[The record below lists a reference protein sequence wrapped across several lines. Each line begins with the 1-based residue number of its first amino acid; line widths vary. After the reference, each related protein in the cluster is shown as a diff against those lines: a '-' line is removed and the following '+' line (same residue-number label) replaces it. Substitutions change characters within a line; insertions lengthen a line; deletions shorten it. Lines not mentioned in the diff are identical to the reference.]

1 VQEKRFGW
9 SDVATGEHRGEAGP
23 GNDSG
28 RRDGHMRNAADVREK
43 QLLAEVS
50 RHLPKAL
57 LERFATLVRES
68 GSEGEREAA
77 SFIQG
82 RLEELGVP
90 HRVHYPSL
98 YLSLPRAAGL
108 RVVDPV
114 EKEILAKTPAFSI
127 STGGEWI
134 EGEMVYVPTGYA
146 SGIGDIFGG
155 AVEGDAAD
163 LEGKVVLTEGL
174 PMPGKVAQFAGMG
187 VKAAVFV
194 APGERIHEG
203 ICTTIWGAPDLDNA
217 GDEPKIPV
225 LAVNKPDGDEL
236 AQLCR
241 QGSVRIEFKT
251 KLEKGWYPCP
261 LIDVFI
267 EGTEEPEKYVLL
279 HGHLDSWHEGIG
291 DNATGDATLLEM
303 ARVFHEH
310 RDALR
315 KSVRIAIWPG
325 HSYGR
330 YAGSTWFADEYALDL
345 EENCIAQVN
354 CDSPG
359 CRWATSYEHM
369 MWMSEADEFCKDVVR
384 DVVGQPAVG
393 TRPLRAGDY
402 SFNNIGITSFFMLS
416 STMPEELVAEKGYY
430 PVGGC
435 GGNIEWHT
443 EDDRMHIADLDVLE
457 KDMRIYAAA
466 VMRAANAPVHPFDF
480 AATAEELAARIR
492 SYDEAAGVGFDLRP
506 ALEEAEAL
514 REDLVRFREEIE
526 ALGDAEAGDERVRE
540 VNEKIRRLARILV
553 PINFSRRGK
562 FWHDPALDVPPLP
575 DLSPATRLRDLEEGS
590 HERRV
595 TLTHLTRGRN
605 RVVWALREAR
615 RTVAQGGSRA

>member
-1 VQEKRFGW
+1 L
-9 SDVATGEHRGEAGP
+9 D
-23 GNDSG
+23 
-28 RRDGHMRNAADVREK
+28 
-43 QLLAEVS
+43 EVS
-50 RHLPKAL
+50 KELPNAV

-68 GSEGEREAA
+68 GSEDERIAA
-77 SFIQG
+77 SFISE
-82 RLEELGVP
+82 RLQERGVP
-90 HRVHYPSL
+90 YSVHRPPL
-98 YLSLPRAAGL
+98 YLSLPRGASL
-108 RVVDPV
+108 EVTSPMEREVR
-114 EKEILAKTPAFSI
+114 AKTPAFSV
-127 STGGEWI
+127 STGDEWV
-134 EGEMVYVPTGYA
+134 EGEMIHVPTGYA

-155 AVEGDAAD
+155 TVEADADD
-163 LEGKVVLTEGL
+163 LEGKVILTEGF
-174 PMPGKVAQFAGMG
+174 PMPGKVAQFSGLG

-217 GDEPKIPV
+217 GDEPEIPV

-236 AQLCR
+236 SRLCG
-241 QGSVRIEFKT
+241 QGRVSVAFRT
-251 KLEKGWYPCP
+251 NLDMGWYPCP

-291 DNATGDATLLEM
+291 DNATGDAALLEM

-310 RDALR
+310 RDALKR
-315 KSVRIAIWPG
+315 SIRIAIWPG

-330 YAGSTWFADEYALDL
+330 YAGSTWFADEFALDL

-369 MWMSEADEFCKDVVR
+369 MWMSETDTFCKEVISDVL
-384 DVVGQPAVG
+384 GQNAAG
-393 TRPLRAGDY
+393 ARPLRAGDY
-402 SFNNIGITSFFMLS
+402 SFNNIGISSFFMLS
-416 STMPEELVAEKGYY
+416 STMPQELVEEKGYY

-443 EDDRMHIADLDVLE
+443 EDDRMHVADLDVLE
-457 KDMRIYAAA
+457 KDIRVYIAA
-466 VMRAANAPVHPFDF
+466 VLRAANAPVHPFDF
-480 AATAEELAARIR
+480 AATAQELAATLR
-492 SYDEAAGVGFDLRP
+492 SFTEAAGDNFDFGP
-506 ALEEAEAL
+506 AITEAEAL
-514 REDLVRFREEIE
+514 REDLLRFREEAE
-526 ALGDAEAGDERVRE
+526 TLGDAEVRDPRVE
-540 VNEKIRRLARILV
+540 AANEKVRRLARILV

-562 FWHDPALDVPPLP
+562 FRHDPALDVPPLP
-575 DLSPATRLRDLEEGS
+575 DLAPAARLRDLDADS

-595 TLTHLTRGRN
+595 LLTHLTRGRN

-615 RTVAQGGSRA
+615 RIVREG

>member
-1 VQEKRFGW
+1 MRG
-9 SDVATGEHRGEAGP
+9 ATDA
-23 GNDSG
+23 
-28 RRDGHMRNAADVREK
+28 REK
-43 QLLAEVS
+43 QLLEEVGTE
-50 RHLPKAL
+50 LPNAV

-68 GSEGEREAA
+68 GSEDERVAA
-77 SFIQG
+77 SFISE

-90 HRVHYPSL
+90 HRVHRPSL
-98 YLSLPRAAGL
+98 YLSLPRGASL
-108 RVVDPV
+108 KVTSPTER
-114 EKEILAKTPAFSI
+114 EIHAKTPSFSV
-127 STGGEWI
+127 STGDEWV
-134 EGEMVYVPTGYA
+134 EGEMIHVPTGHA

-155 AVEGDAAD
+155 AVEADAAD
-163 LEGKVVLTEGL
+163 LEGKVVLTEGF
-174 PMPGKVAQFAGMG
+174 PMPGKVAQFSGLG

-217 GDEPKIPV
+217 GEEPEIPV
-225 LAVNKPDGDEL
+225 LAVNKPEGEEL
-236 AQLCR
+236 ARLCG
-241 QGSVRIEFKT
+241 QGPVTVEFRT
-251 KLEKGWYPCP
+251 NLEKSWYPCP
-261 LIDVFI
+261 LIDAFI
-267 EGTEEPEKYVLL
+267 EGTEEPERYVLV

-315 KSVRIAIWPG
+315 RSVRIAIWPG

-330 YAGSTWFADEYALDL
+330 YAGSTWFADEFALDL

-369 MWMSEADEFCKDVVR
+369 MWMSETDAFCKEVVR
-384 DVVGQPAVG
+384 DVLGQDAAG

-416 STMPEELVAEKGYY
+416 STMPQELVEEKGYY

-457 KDMRIYAAA
+457 KDIKVYTAA
-466 VMRAANAPVHPFDF
+466 VLRAANAPVHPFDF
-480 AATAEELAARIR
+480 VATAQELAATLR
-492 SYDEAAGVGFDLRP
+492 SYAEAAGDAFDFDP
-506 ALEEAEAL
+506 AIAEAEAL
-514 REDLVRFREEIE
+514 DEDLVRFREDIETLGNAEI
-526 ALGDAEAGDERVRE
+526 GDPQVGAA
-540 VNEKIRRLARILV
+540 NEKVRRLARILV

-562 FWHDPALDVPPLP
+562 FRHDPALDVPPLP
-575 DLSPATRLRDLEEGS
+575 DLAPATRLRDLGAQS

-595 TLTHLTRGRN
+595 LLTHLTRGRN

-615 RTVAQGGSRA
+615 RVVRGG